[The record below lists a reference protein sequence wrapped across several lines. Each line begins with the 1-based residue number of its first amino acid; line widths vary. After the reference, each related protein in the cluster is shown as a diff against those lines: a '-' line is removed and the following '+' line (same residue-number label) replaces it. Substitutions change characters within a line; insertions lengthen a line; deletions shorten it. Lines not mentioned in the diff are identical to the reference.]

1 LRKGARLQVVGDRI
15 LRQGSDAASSQAEV
29 SEEETKL
36 WLGEEKNLVPGT
48 GVGRQ
53 AYVGAVLA
61 LPAGVP

>member
-1 LRKGARLQVVGDRI
+1 